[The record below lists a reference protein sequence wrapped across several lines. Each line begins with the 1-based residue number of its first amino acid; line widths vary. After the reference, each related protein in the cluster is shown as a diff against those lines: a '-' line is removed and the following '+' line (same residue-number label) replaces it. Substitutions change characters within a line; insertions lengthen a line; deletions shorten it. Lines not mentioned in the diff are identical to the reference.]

1 MSTVRCVCAVVRT
14 SRRNGTRL
22 VTCAGHGVG
31 WGRVGDCLGG
41 DKKWERTE
49 PPALATR
56 HDPSSACVFQP
67 CHFAPKTVSFH
78 RILFLNTRFFAGGLI
93 QLLSPGDTML
103 TFSIHSAR
111 REPSSALFCSR
122 TILTKRLVSDSE
134 RSSSRHT
141 ARPRSVAK
149 KRKRYSAQLG
159 AASTCNERTL
169 DGGLSA

>member
-149 KRKRYSAQLG
+149 KRKRYVGLQFG
-159 AASTCNERTL
+159 STGCCIYLQRT
-169 DGGLSA
+169 DS